1 MAEKI
6 RLNRFLAR
14 AGVCSRRQAD
24 ELIKEGC
31 VKVNGIIVTKLGT
44 RVDIDDEVVVNG
56 KKVSID
62 AFKNKRFTYI
72 ALYKPIKVVTT
83 LSDPQKR
90 RTILD
95 ILPENLRGLG
105 MVPVGRLD
113 YFSEGLLILSNDGD
127 FVYKMTHPKF
137 HLKKVYVVKIKGIVQ
152 DAHLKI
158 MKNGME
164 LKGLHYKLA
173 PVNVQILKKIDP
185 DHFILK
191 FELMQGINRQIRRM
205 CHTFGWKVLKLKRIM
220 HGPVK
225 LGRLK
230 PGEFRYLKEKEI
242 KNCLN
247 SLGLT

>member
-14 AGVCSRRQAD
+14 SGVCSRRQAD
-24 ELIKEGC
+24 QLIKKGC

-44 RVDIDDEVVVNG
+44 KVDIDDEVVVNG

-90 RTILD
+90 KTILD
-95 ILPENLRGLG
+95 ILPENLRKLGL
-105 MVPVGRLD
+105 VPVGRLD

-137 HLKKVYVVKIKGIVQ
+137 HLKKVYVVEIKGVVQ
-152 DAHLKI
+152 DVHLEV
-158 MKNGME
+158 MKKGME
-164 LKGLHYKLA
+164 LKGLKYKLA
-173 PVNVQILKKIDP
+173 PVNVKILKKIDP
-185 DHFILK
+185 THFILK

-205 CHTFGWKVLKLKRIM
+205 CHAFGWKVLKLKRIM

-230 PGEFRYLKEKEI
+230 PGAFRYLKEKEI

-247 SLGLT
+247 TLGLR